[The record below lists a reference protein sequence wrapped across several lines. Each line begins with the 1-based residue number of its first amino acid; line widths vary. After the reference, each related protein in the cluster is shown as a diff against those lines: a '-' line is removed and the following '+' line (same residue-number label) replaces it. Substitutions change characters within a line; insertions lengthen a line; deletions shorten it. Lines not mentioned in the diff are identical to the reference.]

1 MLNWKNRVQ
10 AQTTQPQPQQSNAE
24 IIAEISKLLSLNVE
38 SGLIDS
44 SQLLKIKDLATSP
57 DDLKN
62 ALRWL

>member
-10 AQTTQPQPQQSNAE
+10 AKTTQQQQSNAE
-24 IIAEISKLLSLNVE
+24 IIAEISKLLSSHVE

-57 DDLKN
+57 ERLKN

>member
-10 AQTTQPQPQQSNAE
+10 AQTTQQQQSNAD
-24 IIAEISKLLSLNVE
+24 IIAEISKLLSSHVE

-44 SQLLKIKDLATSP
+44 TQLLKIKDLATSP
-57 DDLKN
+57 ERLKN

>member
-1 MLNWKNRVQ
+1 MLNWKNRLQ
-10 AQTTQPQPQQSNAE
+10 AQTTQPQTQSNAE
-24 IIAEISKLLSLNVE
+24 IIAAISKLLSSHVE

-57 DDLKN
+57 ERLKN

>member
-10 AQTTQPQPQQSNAE
+10 AQTTHPQPQQSNAE
-24 IIAEISKLLSLNVE
+24 IIAEISKLLSSHVE

-44 SQLLKIKDLATSP
+44 TQLFKIKDLATSP
-57 DDLKN
+57 DDLKG

>member
-10 AQTTQPQPQQSNAE
+10 AEKTQPQQSNAE
-24 IIAEISKLLSLNVE
+24 IIAEISKLLSSHVE

-57 DDLKN
+57 ERLKN

>member
-10 AQTTQPQPQQSNAE
+10 AQTTQQQQSNAD
-24 IIAEISKLLSLNVE
+24 IIAEISKLLSSHVE

-57 DDLKN
+57 DRLKN

>member
-10 AQTTQPQPQQSNAE
+10 AETTQPQPQQSNAE
-24 IIAEISKLLSLNVE
+24 IIAKISKLLSSHVE

-44 SQLLKIKDLATSP
+44 TQLLKIKDLATSP
-57 DDLKN
+57 ERLKN

>member
-10 AQTTQPQPQQSNAE
+10 AQTTQQQQSNAD
-24 IIAEISKLLSLNVE
+24 IIAEISKLLSSHVE

>member
-1 MLNWKNRVQ
+1 VQ
-10 AQTTQPQPQQSNAE
+10 AKTTQQQQSNAE
-24 IIAEISKLLSLNVE
+24 IIAEISKLLSSHVE

-57 DDLKN
+57 ERLKN